1 MHSQVQ
7 EIDPVTVEVK
17 VEVPWDRIQKGLDDT
32 FGRLQRTAKVKG
44 FRPGKAPKSVVVQL
58 FSKEV
63 KSDVA
68 SSLMEESLIA
78 AVKQHELPVVS
89 NAMVETIPSIENG
102 KPLAFT
108 AKFEVRPKIE
118 KLETGLSIA
127 KVMHTVGDTEID
139 AEIERLRGE
148 HAVMEPVEP
157 ARPAAKGDTAVIDFV
172 VTVDGNKNE
181 GDSGTDRRISL
192 GDGRVLPEL
201 EAGILGL
208 DVGGTRAVTVTRPAD
223 DGNKELAGKVVVFD
237 VTLKELQSRR
247 LPAIDDDF
255 AKDVGEYESL
265 ADLKSKVKGR
275 LEEQANGRT
284 QNDLREAV
292 VDAFVKANP
301 VPVPPSLIDQ
311 QFRSMAQEYLQIFQM
326 MGQEPRIDDDLIK
339 NMRERAEEKVRAALL
354 LGDLARREK
363 IEATTDEID
372 AKLLEIATKSGK
384 HIAKVKAEHQGEK
397 REALETS
404 VLEAKLIA
412 HLVGK
417 ATITEKT
424 PAQAEADAKA
434 ASEAKSA
441 EAKEAAKSTEPDA
454 KAKKATKKTE
464 TKADAE
470 PEQLALLGSEGP
482 SEPGDAP
489 KKTAKKA
496 SKKAQEKSE

>member
-1 MHSQVQ
+1 MQSQVL

-17 VEVPWDRIQKGLDDT
+17 VEVPWDRIQKGLDET

-44 FRPGKAPKSVVVQL
+44 FRPGKAPKSVVIQL

-68 SSLMEESLIA
+68 SSLMEEGLIA
-78 AVKQHELPVVS
+78 AVKQHEIPVVS
-89 NAMVETIPSIENG
+89 NAMVDTIPAIETG

-108 AKFEVRPKIE
+108 AKFEVRPKIK
-118 KLETGLSIA
+118 KLETALSIA
-127 KVMHTVGDTEID
+127 KVVHAVGDDEIG

-157 ARPAAKGDTAVIDFV
+157 ARPAAKGDNAVIDFV
-172 VTVDGNKNE
+172 VTVDGKKNE

-201 EAGILGL
+201 EDGILGL
-208 DVGGTRAVTVTRPAD
+208 SVGESRAVTVTRPAD

-237 VTLKELQSRR
+237 VTLKELQTRR
-247 LPAIDDDF
+247 LPTLDDDF

-265 ADLKSKVKGR
+265 ADLKSKVKAR
-275 LEEQANGRT
+275 LEDTAKGRT
-284 QNDLREAV
+284 ESDLREAV

-339 NMRERAEEKVRAALL
+339 NMRARAEEKVRAALL
-354 LGDLARREK
+354 LGDLARRES
-363 IEATTDEID
+363 IEATTEEID
-372 AKLLEIATKSGK
+372 AKLLEIATRTGK

-397 REALETS
+397 REAMETS
-404 VLEAKLIA
+404 VLEAKLIQ
-412 HLVGK
+412 HLVSK
-417 ATITEKT
+417 AKITEKT
-424 PAQAEADAKA
+424 PAQAEVDAKA
-434 ASEAKSA
+434 AAEAKAEKSETAEPKKTEKKVEKKAEAKADDAEAKSDDKTEDA
-441 EAKEAAKSTEPDA
+441 EKAPKKA
-454 KAKKATKKTE
+454 AKKA
-464 TKADAE
+464 
-470 PEQLALLGSEGP
+470 
-482 SEPGDAP
+482 P
-489 KKTAKKA
+489 KKAE
-496 SKKAQEKSE
+496 EKSE